1 MFSLPPGDDGDAR
14 YSPMTCLPALQLT
27 PSGLPQ
33 LDTSD
38 GEVEL
43 LCRPSDMEL
52 RSDPDRPMP
61 KPTSMPTSSGW
72 DSRDGGL
79 SITLTTHR
87 LVLVPSISDNDGDD
101 DGSGMV
107 ALATLGGRFIHLSM
121 IANAEATGGPS
132 FTSPMATYKIRL
144 DTHAYGELHLVFRT
158 SNAGS
163 DRDNFAK
170 SLNRSLQRRAWEES
184 ARAAEKKKSS
194 SVEVLAGRKVGVDA
208 ILTRNKLKHK
218 EAERLTDDVFAKGGD
233 VERLMDE
240 AGELVA
246 IINKYVATLDR
257 TTADQQQ
264 NDQEA
269 ADNARLTG
277 MLMDMGMTS
286 ALSKSQA
293 TGGGSGGKA
302 AYYQTVARQLSD
314 FLRYNNK
321 LKDAGGMMTLTD
333 VYCLFNRARGTNLIS
348 PDDLLMALPWME
360 KLDLGMKKREFES
373 GVVVVQDDS
382 FDDAKMADKL
392 VEIADTKI
400 SDGMT
405 VLDASRLLKVSAML
419 ANEQLL
425 AAEKLGRLCR
435 DVTLE
440 GTRFYRNRFEDS
452 DFGEWSRAR

>member
-1 MFSLPPGDDGDAR
+1 MSFPEAR

-52 RSDPDRPMP
+52 RSDPNRPMP
-61 KPTSMPTSSGW
+61 KPTSMPTSGGW

-79 SITLTTHR
+79 SVSLTTHR
-87 LVLVPSISDNDGDD
+87 LVLLPSISDDD
-101 DGSGMV
+101 DGRGMA
-107 ALATLGGRFIHLSM
+107 ALATLGGRFVHLSM
-121 IANAEATGGPS
+121 IATAEAAGGPS

-144 DTHAYGELHLVFRT
+144 HTHAYGELYLVFRT
-158 SNAGS
+158 SNASS
-163 DRDNFAK
+163 DRDDFVK
-170 SLNRSLQRRAWEES
+170 SLNRALQRRAWEES
-184 ARAAEKKKSS
+184 ARAAEKKKNS

-233 VERLMDE
+233 AEKLMDE

-246 IINKYVATLDR
+246 ISNKYVATLDR
-257 TTADQQQ
+257 TTANQAQ

-269 ADNARLTG
+269 SDNARLTG

-293 TGGGSGGKA
+293 AGGGSGGKA

-360 KLDLGMKKREFES
+360 KLNLGMKKREFDS

-392 VEIADTKI
+392 VEIADTKAN
-400 SDGMT
+400 DGMT
-405 VLDASRLLKVSAML
+405 VLDASRLLKVGAML

-440 GTRFYRNRFEDS
+440 GTRFYRNMFVEQDAAWTTCR
-452 DFGEWSRAR
+452 R

>member
-1 MFSLPPGDDGDAR
+1 MSFPEAR
-14 YSPMTCLPALQLT
+14 YSPMTCLPPLQLT

-33 LDTSD
+33 LDTAD

-52 RSDPDRPMP
+52 RSDPNRPMP

-79 SITLTTHR
+79 SVSLTTHR
-87 LVLVPSISDNDGDD
+87 LILVPSVSDDDDDDDD
-101 DGSGMV
+101 DGRGMA
-107 ALATLGGRFIHLSM
+107 ALATLGGRFVHLSM
-121 IANAEATGGPS
+121 IATAEATGGPS
-132 FTSPMATYKIRL
+132 FTSPMATYKILLR
-144 DTHAYGELHLVFRT
+144 THAYGEVYLVFRT
-158 SNAGS
+158 SNASS
-163 DRDNFAK
+163 DRDDFAK
-170 SLNRSLQRRAWEES
+170 SLDRALHRRAWEES
-184 ARAAEKKKSS
+184 ARAAEKKKNS

-233 VERLMDE
+233 VEKVMGE

-257 TTADQQQ
+257 TTANQAQ

-277 MLMDMGMTS
+277 MLADMGMTS
-286 ALSKSQA
+286 ALSQSQA

-321 LKDAGGMMTLTD
+321 IKDAGGMMTLTD

-360 KLDLGMKKREFES
+360 KLSLGLKKREFDS

-382 FDDAKMADKL
+382 FDDVKMAEKL
-392 VEIADTKI
+392 VEIADTKAG
-400 SDGMT
+400 DGMT

-440 GTRFYRNRFEDS
+440 GTRFYRNRFVEDAG
-452 DFGEWSRAR
+452 FGEWSRR

>member
-1 MFSLPPGDDGDAR
+1 
-14 YSPMTCLPALQLT
+14 MTCLPPLQLT

-33 LDTSD
+33 LDTAD

-52 RSDPDRPMP
+52 RSDPNRPMP

-79 SITLTTHR
+79 SVSLTTHR
-87 LVLVPSISDNDGDD
+87 LILVPSVSDDDDDD
-101 DGSGMV
+101 DGRGMA
-107 ALATLGGRFIHLSM
+107 ALATLGGRFVHLSM
-121 IANAEATGGPS
+121 IATAEATGGPS
-132 FTSPMATYKIRL
+132 FTSPMATYKILLR
-144 DTHAYGELHLVFRT
+144 THAYGEVYLVFRT
-158 SNAGS
+158 SNASS
-163 DRDNFAK
+163 DRDDFAK
-170 SLNRSLQRRAWEES
+170 SLDRALHRRAWEES
-184 ARAAEKKKSS
+184 ARAAEKKKNS

-233 VERLMDE
+233 VEKVMGE

-257 TTADQQQ
+257 TTANQAQ

-277 MLMDMGMTS
+277 MLADMGMTS
-286 ALSKSQA
+286 ALSQSQA

-321 LKDAGGMMTLTD
+321 IKDAGGMMTLTD

-360 KLDLGMKKREFES
+360 KLSLGMKKREFDS

-382 FDDAKMADKL
+382 FDDVKMAEKL
-392 VEIADTKI
+392 VEIADTKAG
-400 SDGMT
+400 DGMT

-440 GTRFYRNRFEDS
+440 GTRFYRNRFVEDAG
-452 DFGEWSRAR
+452 FGEWSRR